1 MITFPNAKI
10 NIGLFIT
17 EKRPD
22 NYHNLETIFFPV
34 PLKDALEIIP
44 QPKHEMSSLHLHG
57 LEINGSNENN
67 LIWKAYELL
76 RNKYAQLNSTALDI
90 HLLKK
95 IPMGAGMGGGSA
107 DGAFMLQLLNDYF
120 ELNISKGTLKEMA
133 ATLGSDCAFFIENQP
148 CFASGRGE
156 ILEPIPLDLNNYSI
170 QLVCPKIHISTATA
184 FNALTPKK
192 ASFDLRNINSI
203 KIEDWKHRIFNDFEE
218 NIFKH
223 HPILDA
229 IKQSLYDGG
238 ALYAAMSG
246 TGSTIYGIFPKG
258 TSTVVDIE
266 IPFENYIF

>member
-44 QPKHEMSSLHLHG
+44 KATNEESSLQLHG
-57 LEINGSNENN
+57 LEINGSTENN
-67 LIWKAYELL
+67 LIWKAYELM
-76 RNKYAQLNSTALDI
+76 RNKYAQLESTPLDI
-90 HLLKK
+90 HLLKQ

-120 ELNISKGTLKEMA
+120 ELKIDKETLKEMA
-133 ATLGSDCAFFIENQP
+133 ATLGSDCAFFIENSP

-156 ILEPIPLDLNNYSI
+156 ILEPISLDLSNYTI
-170 QLVCPKIHISTATA
+170 QLICPKLHISTATA
-184 FNALTPKK
+184 FSALTPKK
-192 ASFDLRNINSI
+192 ASFDLRNINSL
-203 KIEDWKHRIFNDFEE
+203 KIEEWEKYIFNDFEE

-223 HPILDA
+223 HPILATIKEALYASGA
-229 IKQSLYDGG
+229 I
-238 ALYAAMSG
+238 YAAMSG
-246 TGSTIYGIFPKG
+246 TGSTVYGIFPKG
-258 TSTVVDIE
+258 RAAELNIDIA
-266 IPFENYIF
+266 FENYIF